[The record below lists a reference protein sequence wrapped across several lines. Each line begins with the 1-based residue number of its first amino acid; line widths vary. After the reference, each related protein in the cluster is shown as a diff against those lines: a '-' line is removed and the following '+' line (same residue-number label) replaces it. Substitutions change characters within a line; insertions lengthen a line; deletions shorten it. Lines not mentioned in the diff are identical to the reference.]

1 MKLKIKKGDLVQV
14 ITGDDKRERSQAAG
28 EEKTKKRQANKPK
41 VGRVL
46 EVYPEKMRILV
57 EGVNMVQKHNR
68 PSQTNPKGGIQSIEA
83 PLHYSNVMLIDSD
96 KKRTRVG
103 TRVETK
109 DNRIVKK
116 RFAKSNGQD
125 L

>member
-14 ITGDDKRERSQAAG
+14 ITGADKKERSQAG
-28 EEKTKKRQANKPK
+28 GDSKKRQVNKPK

-46 EVYPEKMRILV
+46 EVYPETMRILV
-57 EGVNMVQKHNR
+57 EGVNMVHKHSR
-68 PSQTNPKGGIQSIEA
+68 PSQTNPKGGIQKIEA
-83 PLHYSNVMLIDSD
+83 PIHYSNVMLIDSE
-96 KKRTRVG
+96 KNRTRVG
-103 TRVETK
+103 IRVENK

>member
-14 ITGDDKRERSQAAG
+14 ITGDDKRERSQAG
-28 EEKTKKRQANKPK
+28 DDKGKKRQANKPK

-68 PSQTNPKGGIQSIEA
+68 PSQTNPKGGIQTIEA

>member
-14 ITGDDKRERSQAAG
+14 ITGDDKRERSQASG
-28 EEKTKKRQANKPK
+28 DDKSKKRQVNKAK

-57 EGVNMVQKHNR
+57 EGVNMVKKHTR

-83 PLHYSNVMLIDSD
+83 AVHYSNVMLIDSD

-109 DNRIVKK
+109 DNQIVKK